1 MQLPSAKRFLDFDS
15 NREFE
20 MPQSE
25 TLHRPQTLK
34 QAKKAFKKAGAL
46 PRFSDAEI
54 RRLNRAAE
62 LQERADRAKEKERK
76 RKANLKKREERL
88 AKEREARKKAHLPD
102 VKEAHIAASQLQLAF
117 PGGAIKRNEER
128 NRAALG
134 NDSIQPRQNNPKP
147 TDDAGVSILK
157 CPLPQITPTVAMS
170 SKSTPFAMSENA
182 WDTSVED
189 WDEFLVSNTQLEREL
204 SAPRVKAPPMI
215 CTRDP
220 APTSTEFEDPIDMLD
235 LISSQDL
242 ESLTK
247 IPSPMTIVAVKES
260 RFKPDSIHGGPE
272 VTTTV
277 QEGPNQDLVPLPAQ
291 ATLIKKYSLP
301 GSEASTDD
309 FESDGLLTDEELRD
323 LTQSFELDPDVKLHI
338 SPCARIDPTH
348 VAPEIED
355 VEDSFYDEHAPLS
368 QELLDLA
375 SSYEFDDFALS
386 TQELQDLV
394 P

>member
-1 MQLPSAKRFLDFDS
+1 
-15 NREFE
+15 

-88 AKEREARKKAHLPD
+88 AKEREARKKANLPD
-102 VKEAHIAASQLQLAF
+102 VKEARIAASQLLLAF
-117 PGGAIKRNEER
+117 PGGAIKRKEER

-134 NDSIQPRQNNPKP
+134 DDSIQPRQNNLKP
-147 TDDAGVSILK
+147 TEDADVSMLK
-157 CPLPQITPTVAMS
+157 CPLQQITPIVAMS
-170 SKSTPFAMSENA
+170 SKSAPFAISENP
-182 WDTSVED
+182 WNTCVED

-204 SAPRVKAPPMI
+204 SAPRAKAPPMI
-215 CTRDP
+215 CTCDP
-220 APTSTEFEDPIDMLD
+220 AQASTEFEDPIDMLD
-235 LISSQDL
+235 LIPSQDL

-247 IPSPMTIVAVKES
+247 IPPPITIVAVRES
-260 RFKPDSIHGGPE
+260 RFKPDSIRGGPE

-277 QEGPNQDLVPLPAQ
+277 QGPDQDLVPLPAK
-291 ATLIKKYSLP
+291 ATLMKKYSLP

-323 LTQSFELDPDVKLHI
+323 LTQSFELDPDVKLQPLAWDKHI
-338 SPCARIDPTH
+338 SPCARIDPTI
-348 VAPEIED
+348 VAPEI
-355 VEDSFYDEHAPLS
+355 EDSFYDEHAPLS

>member
-117 PGGAIKRNEER
+117 PDGAIKRKEGR

-134 NDSIQPRQNNPKP
+134 DDSVQPRQNNPKP
-147 TDDAGVSILK
+147 TDDAGVSMLK
-157 CPLPQITPTVAMS
+157 CPLQQITPTVAMS
-170 SKSTPFAMSENA
+170 SKSAPFAMSENP
-182 WDTSVED
+182 WNTCVED

-220 APTSTEFEDPIDMLD
+220 APTSTESDDPIDMLD
-235 LISSQDL
+235 LISTQDL

-247 IPSPMTIVAVKES
+247 IPPPITIVAVKES
-260 RFKPDSIHGGPE
+260 RFKSDPIRGGPE
-272 VTTTV
+272 VKTKV
-277 QEGPNQDLVPLPAQ
+277 QAK
-291 ATLIKKYSLP
+291 ATLMEKYSLP

-309 FESDGLLTDEELRD
+309 FEPDGLLTDEELRD
-323 LTQSFELDPDVKLHI
+323 LTQSFELDPDLKLEPLAGDKNI

-348 VAPEIED
+348 VAPGIED

>member
-1 MQLPSAKRFLDFDS
+1 
-15 NREFE
+15 

-76 RKANLKKREERL
+76 RKANLKKRE
-88 AKEREARKKAHLPD
+88 ARKKAHLLD
-102 VKEAHIAASQLQLAF
+102 VKEAHIAASQLRLAF
-117 PGGAIKRNEER
+117 PGGAIKRKEER
-128 NRAALG
+128 NRAAVG
-134 NDSIQPRQNNPKP
+134 DDSIQPRQNNPEP
-147 TDDAGVSILK
+147 TEAAGVSMLR
-157 CPLPQITPTVAMS
+157 CSLQQIIPIVAMS
-170 SKSTPFAMSENA
+170 SKSAPFAVSENP
-182 WDTSVED
+182 WNTCLED

-204 SAPRVKAPPMI
+204 SAPIVKAPPMI

-235 LISSQDL
+235 LIPSQDL

-247 IPSPMTIVAVKES
+247 IPPPITIVAVKDD
-260 RFKPDSIHGGPE
+260 RFKPDSIPGGPE
-272 VTTTV
+272 VTTTG
-277 QEGPNQDLVPLPAQ
+277 QGPNQDLVSLPAK
-291 ATLIKKYSLP
+291 ATLMKKYSLP

-323 LTQSFELDPDVKLHI
+323 LTQSFELDPDVKLQSLAWDKQI

-355 VEDSFYDEHAPLS
+355 SLYDDHALLS
-368 QELLDLA
+368 QELLELA